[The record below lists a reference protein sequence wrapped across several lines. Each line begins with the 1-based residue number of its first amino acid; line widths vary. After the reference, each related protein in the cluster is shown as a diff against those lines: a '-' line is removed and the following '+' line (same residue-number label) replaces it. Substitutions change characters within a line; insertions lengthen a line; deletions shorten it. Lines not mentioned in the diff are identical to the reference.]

1 MPLRRRAKFMELFK
15 ARVERLAKWA
25 MNEKSPPVTIELV
38 PTDRCDLNCLS
49 CWRRGWTKEQL
60 QMRYE
65 QEMSDERL
73 FKIVDEAA
81 EIGVVEIAF
90 VGGGEP
96 LARKVTLEL
105 FKKIKTH
112 GMLGDLVTNGT
123 IFTKQSVEIL
133 VKIGWDRIKFS
144 IDGPDPEVHDY
155 LRQTKGA
162 FKTTVKNIKAFS
174 ELKKKINTKK
184 PRLILQSV
192 LSTKNYKR
200 LPDLVKLGHRIGVDE
215 MTLLPLTVFDESMQH
230 LKLTE
235 KQIKE
240 FKPILEKSIKLLKG
254 FGIETNYHEYLNE
267 KYIAKTESM
276 DEVMT
281 EEMKKTIE
289 KEYPESKNPIKNF
302 EFLPCY
308 APWIHTTILPN
319 GNIAPCF
326 SPWVWNTKV
335 SIKEQ
340 SLKELWY
347 GKHFNKFRKI
357 ILKRKLTDNCK
368 KCCVWEVFNNR
379 KIRNGLESLLKSE

>member
-1 MPLRRRAKFMELFK
+1 MRRAKFMELFK
-15 ARVERLAKWA
+15 TRIERLAKWA
-25 MNEKSPPVTIELV
+25 TKEKAPPVTIELV
-38 PTDRCDLNCLS
+38 LTDRCDLNCLS
-49 CWRRGWTKEQL
+49 CWRRGWTKEKL
-60 QMRYE
+60 KERYE
-65 QEMSDERL
+65 QEMPDERL
-73 FKIVDEAA
+73 FKLVDEAA

-96 LARKVTLEL
+96 LMRKITLEL
-105 FKKIKTH
+105 FKKMKAY
-112 GMLGDLVTNGT
+112 GMIGDLVTNGT
-123 IFTKQSVEIL
+123 LFTKEYIEFL

-144 IDGPDPEVHDY
+144 IDGPDSKVHDY

-162 FKTTVKNIKAFS
+162 FKKTVKNIKVFS
-174 ELKKKINTKK
+174 ELKKMMNTKK

-192 LSTKNYKR
+192 LSTGNYKR

-215 MTLLPLTVFDESMQH
+215 MTLLPLTVFDESMRDM
-230 LKLTE
+230 KLGK

-240 FKPILEKSIKLLKG
+240 LKPILEKSIKLLKG

-281 EEMKKTIE
+281 EEIKKAIE
-289 KEYPESKNPIKNF
+289 KEYPESKNPIENF
-302 EFLPCY
+302 ESLPCY

-326 SPWVWNTKV
+326 SPWVWNTRV

-357 ILKRKLTDNCK
+357 ILKRKLLDNCK

-379 KIRNGLESLLKSE
+379 KIRNGLEALLKSE